1 MDKKYIDKILNKLE
15 YNPENNCWEWI
26 GCLNSKGYG
35 QISVNNK
42 DLLVHR
48 IIYEYIHGPTTK
60 EKPFV
65 LHQCDNRR
73 CCNPTHLYSGTH
85 QNNQQDRVKRNPK
98 SWAKGEKQH
107 LSKLTIEQVLEIR
120 ESDERLVVL
129 GKRFNVHPGT
139 ISDVR
144 KRKSW
149 AWLK

>member
-73 CCNPTHLYSGTH
+73 CCNPTHLYAGTA
-85 QNNQQDRVKRNPK
+85 QNNINDMENRNRSNHPI
-98 SWAKGEKQH
+98 GEKH
-107 LSKLTIEQVLEIR
+107 GMAKLTEKQVLEIR

-129 GKRFNVHPGT
+129 GKRFNVHPST
-139 ISDVR
+139 ISAVR

>member
-1 MDKKYIDKILNKLE
+1 MDKKYIDRIFNRIE
-15 YNPENNCWEWI
+15 IDPVTRCW
-26 GCLNSKGYG
+26 NSTYSLDRHGYG
-35 QISVNNK
+35 RIRINNK
-42 DLLVHR
+42 TPLVHR